1 MRDEVSDW
9 LSHHFLHLKID
20 QEVKDYGKRGHH
32 YITNT
37 SAYKETDRLNHGN
50 IIDSIYVVDCSGSD
64 SDSTFFTLEDVHLDV
79 QAYELHDPV
88 DSASAGPDRNNS
100 TPTSDGEEEDRGAH
114 VRVTQLPSKH
124 LVGIWDSLIFD
135 DPIPAQLLRFTTRM
149 MSIMKHKDLNPT
161 IMNWNRL
168 ILLYGPPGT
177 GKTSLCRALAQ
188 KLTIRLGKQFTHGK
202 LVEVNSQTMLSKW
215 FGESGKLVGKMF
227 EQIHAMADDED
238 SLVCVLIDEV
248 ETLTGSREKAASGN
262 EVGDALRA
270 TNQLLTAL
278 DRLRHRPNVMVF
290 CTSNLLAAIDSAFL
304 DRVDI
309 KQYIPNPCASA
320 AYEIFRSCF
329 NEMIRCKLLVP
340 VDDPSDVAEDH
351 SPDAPMQQQPDSDWE
366 LMKSVSFPTLAEVN
380 IRLWNRP
387 YSPGRKLCSLAQRC
401 EVSSH

>member
-1 MRDEVSDW
+1 
-9 LSHHFLHLKID
+9 
-20 QEVKDYGKRGHH
+20 
-32 YITNT
+32 
-37 SAYKETDRLNHGN
+37 
-50 IIDSIYVVDCSGSD
+50 
-64 SDSTFFTLEDVHLDV
+64 
-79 QAYELHDPV
+79 
-88 DSASAGPDRNNS
+88 
-100 TPTSDGEEEDRGAH
+100 
-114 VRVTQLPSKH
+114 
-124 LVGIWDSLIFD
+124 
-135 DPIPAQLLRFTTRM
+135 M
-149 MSIMKHKDLNPT
+149 MSIMKHKDLDPT

-168 ILLYGPPGT
+168 ILLHGPPGT

-188 KLTIRLGKQFTHGK
+188 KLTIRLGRHFTHGK

-238 SLVCVLIDEV
+238 TLVCVLIDEV

-278 DRLRHRPNVMVF
+278 DRLKHRPNVVVF
-290 CTSNLLAAIDSAFL
+290 CTSNLLCIIDSAFL

-329 NEMIRCKLLVP
+329 NEMVRCKLLVLI
-340 VDDPSDVAEDH
+340 DDPSDVLDDDSLDCLMA
-351 SPDAPMQQQPDSDWE
+351 MNQQQPDSDWE
-366 LMKSVSFPTLAEVN
+366 FMNILSFPTLAEVN

-387 YSPGRKLCSLAQRC
+387 CSPGRKLWALAQRC
-401 EVSSH
+401 EGLSGRTLRRLPFAALALHTYTDPCTVSEGLGALSLAVDDECRARPKSERLRSPTRYHTPAE